1 MKEQLIQLL
10 TQLPQVLSGNAVEI
24 TNLSKEFTIPKFHS
38 PKKLFPEEYIL
49 DRINNQIITLLK
61 SK

>member
-10 TQLPQVLSGNAVEI
+10 TQLPKVLDGNASEI

-49 DRINNQIITLLK
+49 DSINNQIINFLQ

>member
-10 TQLPQVLSGNAVEI
+10 TQLPKVLAGNASEN
-24 TNLSKEFTIPKFHS
+24 TNLSKEFMIPKFHS

-49 DRINNQIITLLK
+49 DSINNQIINFLQ